1 MVDMKRRLSFDNQ
14 QRVKEV
20 DIAIFEVASEPL
32 WAAYLCQLNGIL
44 GDGGQHGF

>member
-20 DIAIFEVASEPL
+20 DIGISTLFNYADL
-32 WAAYLCQLNGIL
+32 AYLA
-44 GDGGQHGF
+44 